1 MHRLIVLNGS
11 LKQVK
16 TEPFD
21 YEEGKSLARYLEE
34 GWAVAQQLTWG
45 DNLVLLLE
53 KEPPGR
59 ATTGSRGPASPR
71 ASEAPCRP
79 AGAGRALLDR
89 DVGRLGRPGVDLPR
103 PGDPAA
109 GLVVLLLPVGD
120 PARHPPDGE
129 DHREH
134 ARRDAHRPHQDA
146 AVEVDVRV
154 QLPLDEVRVLEAQL
168 LQLGGRRPAA
178 GPRTPSSP
186 STWSAGRLRIT
197 ARGSKF
203 L

>member
-53 KEPPGR
+53 KEPPAR

-71 ASEAPCRP
+71 ASEAPRRP
-79 AGAGRALLDR
+79 
-89 DVGRLGRPGVDLPR
+89 
-103 PGDPAA
+103 
-109 GLVVLLLPVGD
+109 
-120 PARHPPDGE
+120 
-129 DHREH
+129 
-134 ARRDAHRPHQDA
+134 
-146 AVEVDVRV
+146 VRV
-154 QLPLDEVRVLEAQL
+154 GQRCSI
-168 LQLGGRRPAA
+168 G
-178 GPRTPSSP
+178 T
-186 STWSAGRLRIT
+186 
-197 ARGSKF
+197 
-203 L
+203 